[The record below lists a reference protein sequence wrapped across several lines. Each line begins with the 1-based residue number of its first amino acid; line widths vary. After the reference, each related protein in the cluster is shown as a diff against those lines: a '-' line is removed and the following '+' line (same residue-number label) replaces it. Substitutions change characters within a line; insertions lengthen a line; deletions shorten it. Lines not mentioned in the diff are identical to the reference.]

1 MVQQSWR
8 NCGRNF
14 LRESRSMIGYFLVPQ
29 ARADLR
35 EILRYIAE
43 DNVDAADTVLA
54 RFLEIFELLGENPD
68 MGHFRE
74 DLTTHPVRFFPVYS
88 YLVIYMADTSP
99 VEVIRVLGGAQD
111 LESILN

>member
-1 MVQQSWR
+1 MP
-8 NCGRNF
+8 
-14 LRESRSMIGYFLVPQ
+14 GYFLVPQ
-29 ARADLR
+29 ARTDLR

-43 DNVDAADTVLA
+43 DSVDAADKVLD

-88 YLVIYMADTSP
+88 YLVIYMADSSP
-99 VEVIRVLGGAQD
+99 VEVVRVLGGAQD
-111 LESILN
+111 VESILK